1 MKNSVWKCVH
11 LFASVVILAGCAS
24 RIDTVVSDASD
35 QPYWNAVYVPSEGT
49 RMAQAMAD
57 LETRLSKG
65 FVSVERVEKLPPF
78 GLCLPV
84 ERRIMI
90 RAELSID
97 GQFEVLA
104 HEAGHLLQSPAIADN
119 SLSETF
125 AELVGVE
132 IQAYYRS
139 QTGQQTASK
148 YLSVHKH
155 AFIYLPILK
164 PDIERAA
171 RIILGFEPW
180 PPKIET
186 VRPSA

>member
-1 MKNSVWKCVH
+1 MRISVCLL
-11 LFASVVILAGCAS
+11 LFSLGCAS
-24 RIDTVVSDASD
+24 RIDTVVSQASES
-35 QPYWNAVYVPSEGT
+35 PYWNSIYVPSEGT
-49 RMAQAMAD
+49 RMAQDD
-57 LETRLSKG
+57 LEARLRKG
-65 FVSVERVEKLPPF
+65 FVTVDRVEKLPPF

-84 ERRIMI
+84 ERRILI

-155 AFIYLPILK
+155 AFVFLPIMK
-164 PDIERAA
+164 PDIIRAA

-180 PPKIET
+180 PPKIELPT
-186 VRPSA
+186 PTAQ

>member
-1 MKNSVWKCVH
+1 MRIDAVKRVH
-11 LFASVVILAGCAS
+11 LIASVVILAGCAS
-24 RIDTVVSDASD
+24 RIDTVVSHASES
-35 QPYWNAVYVPSEGT
+35 PYWQSTYVPSEGT

-57 LETRLSKG
+57 LETRLRKG

-78 GLCLPV
+78 GVCFPV
-84 ERRIMI
+84 ERRILI

-155 AFIYLPILK
+155 AFAFLPIIK
-164 PDIERAA
+164 PDIIRAA
-171 RIILGFEPW
+171 RIILGFAPW
-180 PPKIET
+180 PPKIELPT
-186 VRPSA
+186 Q